1 MYTRSPNIIVLEV
14 WPEIFVVQ
22 GEVFKGWLD
31 LRAYV
36 LTHHQGCALRILT
49 QDLIPDD
56 ILGSKR
62 ALPEVVALREE

>member
-1 MYTRSPNIIVLEV
+1 MYLRSPNITVLEV

-22 GEVFKGWLD
+22 GVVIKGWLD

-36 LTHHQGCALRILT
+36 LTHHDGCALRVLT
-49 QDLIPDD
+49 EDLIPGD

-62 ALPEVVALREE
+62 ALPEVVALK